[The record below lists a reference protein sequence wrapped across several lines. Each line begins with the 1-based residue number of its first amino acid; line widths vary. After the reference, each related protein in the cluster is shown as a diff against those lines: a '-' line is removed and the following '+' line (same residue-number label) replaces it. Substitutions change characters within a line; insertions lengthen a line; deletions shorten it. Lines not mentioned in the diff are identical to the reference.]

1 MIKVVLQTSR
11 EESSVMSRSFSRHQV
26 RLLVSAVLLS
36 ILAACGG
43 PSREIVGKWRTS
55 SDPNSVVWEFADNG
69 LVLIGSTRGRYRF
82 GDSDRVKIET
92 PFGTSVYQVAVSRDH
107 MTFRESTG
115 SRLEFSRVK

>member
-1 MIKVVLQTSR
+1 
-11 EESSVMSRSFSRHQV
+11 MSRSFSRHQL
-26 RLLVSAVLLS
+26 RLLISAVLLS

-69 LVLIGSTRGRYRF
+69 LVVIGSTRGRYSF

-92 PFGTSVYQVAVSRDH
+92 PFEKCVYQVTISRDH
-107 MTFRESTG
+107 MTFREARG
-115 SRLEFSRVK
+115 SKVEV